1 MLAAH
6 LTAAGSRLVGTL
18 GGKLGTEDRR
28 AAGKGHGEGRDAGA
42 VRGGAGRRLGTG
54 ACGRVCAERAVGEV
68 FPPSARWGLPS
79 QPGDADGSAAL
90 KRASGEGQLQALKL
104 QTR

>member
-1 MLAAH
+1 MQAPCGAGRGAGWERVP
-6 LTAAGSRLVGTL
+6 AAGS
-18 GGKLGTEDRR
+18 
-28 AAGKGHGEGRDAGA
+28 APSGR
-42 VRGGAGRRLGTG
+42 
-54 ACGRVCAERAVGEV
+54 VGEV